1 MLDNNTLIKVRNRDN
16 GRVGYTIPDMNNLHR
31 NFESGETKQLTM
43 EELRKL
49 SWLPGGQRMLEDLLV
64 IENNEA
70 RQELLPS
77 VEPEYNYT
85 REDVEEL
92 LRKGSLDQLKDC
104 LDFAPQGVINLVKEV
119 AVEIELNDIQ
129 KRDAILETTN
139 FNVTN
144 AININK
150 ESAREDEDAAAAPS
164 GRRAAPLIKA
174 DEDVQ
179 PQETTGVRRT
189 APKYNIV
196 GKK

>member
-1 MLDNNTLIKVRNRDN
+1 MLENNTLIKVRNRDN

-64 IENNEA
+64 IENEEA

-77 VEPEYNYT
+77 VEPEYTYT
-85 REDVEEL
+85 REDIEEL
-92 LRKGSLDQLKDC
+92 LQKGSLDQVKDC
-104 LDFAPQGVINLVKEV
+104 LDFAPQGVINLVKEI
-119 AVEIELNDIQ
+119 AVETELNDIQ
-129 KRDAILETTN
+129 KRDAILEATK
-139 FNVTN
+139 FNVTK
-144 AININK
+144 AIEINR
-150 ESAREDEDAAAAPS
+150 ESAKEEDAAAAPS
-164 GRRAAPLIKA
+164 GRRAAPLKKS
-174 DEDVQ
+174 DEEVQ
-179 PQETTGVRRT
+179 PQEQTGVRRT